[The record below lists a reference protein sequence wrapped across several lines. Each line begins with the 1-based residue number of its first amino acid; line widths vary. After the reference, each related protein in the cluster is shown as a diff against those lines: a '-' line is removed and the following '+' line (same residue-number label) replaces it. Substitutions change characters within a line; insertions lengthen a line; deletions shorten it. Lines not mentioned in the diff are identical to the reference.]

1 MDFQARMSGAVF
13 VSDRCYCN
21 LCTPGMI
28 LWGRALLIR
37 SPNPTDEEVR
47 EAISGNECR
56 CAGYIK
62 IVEAIK
68 AAAMMEPERRNTR

>member
-1 MDFQARMSGAVF
+1 
-13 VSDRCYCN
+13 
-21 LCTPGMI
+21 MI
-28 LWGRALLIR
+28 LSGRTLLIR

-56 CAGYIK
+56 CASYIK

-68 AAAMMEPERRNTR
+68 AATMMEPELRNTR